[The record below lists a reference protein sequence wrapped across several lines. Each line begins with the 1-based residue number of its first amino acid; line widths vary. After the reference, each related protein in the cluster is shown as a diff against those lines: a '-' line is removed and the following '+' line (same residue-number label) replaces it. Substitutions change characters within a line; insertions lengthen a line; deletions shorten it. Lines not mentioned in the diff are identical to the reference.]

1 MAVRPHTYAGK
12 PVNIP
17 IPTASEPEETP
28 RFTAARAAADRA
40 AKAAQRAADWR
51 ARKAEEDAEL
61 RRKAELD
68 AAIVDAL
75 IRELFDIDEANHRAG
90 KTCTARVGIREVM
103 QRVIKRGEPVLPRAE
118 VVRQL
123 QARLAPNRPNPYG
136 A

>member
-1 MAVRPHTYAGK
+1 MNFA
-12 PVNIP
+12 
-17 IPTASEPEETP
+17 IPTAEPAPEETP
-28 RFTAARAAADRA
+28 RQAAARATADRL

-51 ARKAEEDAEL
+51 AKKAEEDATF
-61 RRKAELD
+61 RKRAEID
-68 AAIVDAL
+68 AAIVDAFL
-75 IRELFDIDEANHRAG
+75 LELWDVDQANERAG
-90 KTCTARVGIREVM
+90 KAVTARVGIREVM

>member
-1 MAVRPHTYAGK
+1 MNFA
-12 PVNIP
+12 
-17 IPTASEPEETP
+17 IPTAAEPDETP

-75 IRELFDIDEANHRAG
+75 ILEMWDVDQANERAG
-90 KTCTARVGIREVM
+90 LIVSAKVGLREII
-103 QRVIKRGEPVLPRAE
+103 QRVLNRGGPVIPRQE
-118 VVRQL
+118 VARQL

-136 A
+136 ASA